1 MDGRGPLLPGAAEV
15 SEETQR
21 ILDEEVRRIVAAS
34 HDEVVTLLNEN
45 RHRLD
50 SLARALLE
58 HETLDQQ
65 DAYAAAG
72 IEPRAADPG
81 SAYTAAAAQ
90 SASAAPPS

>member
-1 MDGRGPLLPGAAEV
+1 MLAEGADAEV
-15 SEETQR
+15 R
-21 ILDEEVRRIVAAS
+21 LIVAAS
-34 HDEVVTLLNEN
+34 HDEVVALLNEN

-72 IEPRAADPG
+72 IEPCAADPTG
-81 SAYTAAAAQ
+81 ASTAAAAQ
-90 SASAAPPS
+90 LATVAPPS